1 MINDFIEWALS
12 IIDQIYSLIPENL
25 NLINKITALLSS
37 LQSYRD
43 TWNSLMS
50 VIYFVIGKPLLTTCI
65 GVGVV
70 IIVIKLVFAIINIV
84 GQYVP

>member
-12 IIDQIYSLIPENL
+12 IIDNIYSLIPENF
-25 NLINKITALLSS
+25 NLIDKIAALLNS
-37 LQSYRD
+37 LQSYQD

-65 GVGVV
+65 GVGVA
-70 IIVIKLVFAIINIV
+70 IIVIKLIFAIINIV